1 MYILLIAFMS
11 LNKNKRILKI
21 RKKLD
26 ILDNKMLNIIKI
38 RTNLVHQ
45 VLQNKTSKKQ
55 IVDKKRINVILKNIK
70 KKSRKKKID
79 VIVTEKIW
87 KSMIRSFIDYE
98 YRNFDKK

>member
-1 MYILLIAFMS
+1 MV
-11 LNKNKRILKI
+11 NKNILKI
-21 RKKLD
+21 RKQLDRLDDDLLNLIKKRTKLVSL
-26 ILDNKMLNIIKI
+26 ILKNKKFKNEIVDNK
-38 RTNLVHQ
+38 
-45 VLQNKTSKKQ
+45 
-55 IVDKKRINVILKNIK
+55 RISVILKNIK

>member
-1 MYILLIAFMS
+1 MV
-11 LNKNKRILKI
+11 NKNILKI
-21 RKKLD
+21 RKQLDSVDDDLLNLIKKRTKLVSL
-26 ILDNKMLNIIKI
+26 ILKNKKYKNEIVDNK
-38 RTNLVHQ
+38 
-45 VLQNKTSKKQ
+45 
-55 IVDKKRINVILKNIK
+55 RISVILKNIK